1 MICTSICFTRQIALA
16 VRLHQIVP
24 HAKAHPTISRLL
36 KEESKN
42 VHLPS
47 VFLHYSLP
55 VLFEKTQLCSQPS
68 EIDHVQPM
76 RFEIQGTMRLQATYE
91 RKAWFRRT
99 RLPHLWVGVHVQAC
113 FGKTHSLPC
122 RYQTIL
128 VLAVW
133 LQVQAKT
140 RFETTHTSNA
150 FSSEAKTEST

>member
-1 MICTSICFTRQIALA
+1 MICMSICFTRQIALA

-24 HAKAHPTISRLL
+24 HAKAHPTISLLL

-68 EIDHVQPM
+68 EIDHVQPV
-76 RFEIQGTMRLQATYE
+76 RFKIQGTMRLQATYE

-99 RLPHLWVGVHVQAC
+99 RLPHLWVGISISASI
-113 FGKTHSLPC
+113 G
-122 RYQTIL
+122 
-128 VLAVW
+128 
-133 LQVQAKT
+133 
-140 RFETTHTSNA
+140 ETPPVS
-150 FSSEAKTEST
+150 